1 MNRPGLNSWQDIQEE
16 ILGRIQSRQWKPGEQ
31 IPNEV
36 ELAREFGCARATV
49 NRALQAVADQGWIDR
64 RRKAGT
70 RVSMMPVRRARLDI
84 PIIRQQIE
92 ESGRSCQYRLVHC
105 GEALP
110 PERLCRE
117 MNLVGDLKCIRVVG
131 GYLADHA
138 PFVVEDLW
146 INKNAVPGVADAD
159 FSTSSANEWLI
170 QNAPY
175 TRGELAFSAHPAP
188 QSIAGLLEISTGEAV
203 FVMDRLTW
211 RGEFSITSVRL
222 WYAPGYVMTSS
233 L

>member
-16 ILGRIQSRQWKPGEQ
+16 ILGRIQSRRWKPGEQ
-31 IPNEV
+31 IPNEA

-70 RVSMMPVRRARLDI
+70 RVSKMPVRRARLDI

-92 ESGRSCQYRLVHC
+92 ESGRSCHYRLIQC

-110 PERLCRE
+110 PERVRRE
-117 MNLVGDLKCIRVVG
+117 MNLVGDQKCIRVVAV
-131 GYLADHA
+131 YLADHA
-138 PFVVEDLW
+138 PFVVEDRW
-146 INKNAVPGVADAD
+146 INKTAVPGVADAD

-170 QNAPY
+170 QHAPY
-175 TRGELAFSAHPAP
+175 TRGELAFSAHSAP
-188 QSIAGLLEISTGEAV
+188 QTIAGLLEISTGEAV

-211 RGEFSITSVRL
+211 HGEISITSVRL